1 MIDEVTES
9 STVHSVPILARLANR
24 GTAPAN
30 FFFTCDIAETGEAAD
45 IGGYQNA
52 VIDAGESLE
61 ISFGW
66 RNANQGNASLTCRV
80 LTPTQ
85 LVEDDAFGGGLRT
98 TGVITWI
105 QPIEEESMSIIPILI
120 ATALT
125 MIGAGYYYFNNFV
138 KQKDEEEDFIDDDYE
153 YDKGE

>member
-1 MIDEVTES
+1 
-9 STVHSVPILARLANR
+9 
-24 GTAPAN
+24 
-30 FFFTCDIAETGEAAD
+30 
-45 IGGYQNA
+45 
-52 VIDAGESLE
+52 
-61 ISFGW
+61 
-66 RNANQGNASLTCRV
+66 
-80 LTPTQ
+80 
-85 LVEDDAFGGGLRT
+85 LRT

-138 KQKDEEEDFIDDDYE
+138 KQKDDEEDFIDDDYE